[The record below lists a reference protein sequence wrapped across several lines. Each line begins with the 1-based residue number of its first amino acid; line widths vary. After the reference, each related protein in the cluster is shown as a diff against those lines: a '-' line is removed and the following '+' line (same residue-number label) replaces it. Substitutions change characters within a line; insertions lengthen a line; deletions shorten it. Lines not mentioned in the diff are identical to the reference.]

1 MLTSYLLSMFSLFRL
16 FYTIYFTNIKYFS
29 TYKSIQRKFFSLLLY
44 FLCLMQNS
52 FEQIEAQLVTKIY
65 KEFLVKF
72 DGNKSKFAKASSCSE
87 TTVRRVFLNKQRMTL
102 DLLLRFC
109 SALEIEV
116 VELFKNIN
124 K

>member
-1 MLTSYLLSMFSLFRL
+1 
-16 FYTIYFTNIKYFS
+16 
-29 TYKSIQRKFFSLLLY
+29 
-44 FLCLMQNS
+44 MQNS

-72 DGNKSKFAKASSCSE
+72 DGNKSKFAKASACSE

-109 SALEIEV
+109 SALEIDV
-116 VELFKNIN
+116 IELFNATDIN
-124 K
+124 NSKVI

>member
-1 MLTSYLLSMFSLFRL
+1 
-16 FYTIYFTNIKYFS
+16 
-29 TYKSIQRKFFSLLLY
+29 
-44 FLCLMQNS
+44 MQNH
-52 FEQIEAQLVTKIY
+52 FEQIEAQIVTKIY

-109 SALEIEV
+109 FALEIDV
-116 VELFKNIN
+116 IELFEYIK

>member
-1 MLTSYLLSMFSLFRL
+1 
-16 FYTIYFTNIKYFS
+16 
-29 TYKSIQRKFFSLLLY
+29 
-44 FLCLMQNS
+44 MQNS

-72 DGNKSKFAKASSCSE
+72 IGNKSKFAKASSCSE
-87 TTVRRVFLNKQRMTL
+87 TTVRRVFLNKQRMTV

-109 SALEIEV
+109 YALEIDV
-116 VELFKNIN
+116 VELLNDIK